1 MQVHFG
7 ATDPRRSERVIAAF
21 AVRVRKARSIFTGH
35 VYSIGMHHFADPQ
48 WAGYDVAAAT
58 LMFERVL
65 AFVAGTLGG

>member
-1 MQVHFG
+1 
-7 ATDPRRSERVIAAF
+7 
-21 AVRVRKARSIFTGH
+21 
-35 VYSIGMHHFADPQ
+35 MHHFADPQ